1 MQTSFK
7 TPLTVKYGPKYSL
20 YLLLLMLQ
28 FRENEVQLGVSHNCK
43 LSK

>member
-7 TPLTVKYGPKYSL
+7 TPLTVQYGPKYSL

-28 FRENEVQLGVSHNCK
+28 LRIHEKEDLQGAVRS
-43 LSK
+43 